1 MIDQQQALKQLDTA
15 LECWGK
21 GLLEEAEC
29 LYKQSIPLIDS
40 QHRRLPSCHGEYA
53 GVLNELG
60 KHHEATVQL
69 EQYLF
74 LELKR
79 GHQEDD
85 SPAVRVARYFLADH
99 LLCHMNDP
107 DAALACLEPSIEC
120 VPDDWLLHF
129 MQAKV
134 LFALNRIA
142 EAKVAAVTAVSHAPS
157 SEKATELTNDL
168 KHILDVVSPLSASD
182 VLSSI

>member
-1 MIDQQQALKQLDTA
+1 MTDQLQALKQLDTA

-29 LYKQSIPLIDS
+29 LYKHSIPLIDL
-40 QHRRLPSCHGEYA
+40 QHRRLPSGHGEYA

-74 LELKR
+74 LELKQ
-79 GHQEDD
+79 GHPED
-85 SPAVRVARYFLADH
+85 SPAVRMARYFLADH
-99 LLCHMNDP
+99 LLFRMNDP
-107 DAALACLEPSIEC
+107 DAALVCLEPSIEC
-120 VPDDWLLHF
+120 VPNDWLLHF
-129 MQAKV
+129 IQAQV
-134 LFALNRIA
+134 LFALDRIA

-168 KHILDVVSPLSASD
+168 KYILDVVSS
-182 VLSSI
+182 